1 MSGIDWVRLIES
13 SGMLW
18 SPQAFGALVGLAV
31 LFIWIAMAPSFGA
44 QAVEERL
51 ERYRERVDV
60 VAEEEMRGSFA
71 TRALLPLLR
80 SVLGTL
86 GRLAPLGNLART
98 QQLLIY
104 AGEPL
109 GMSALD
115 FAGLRLLAP
124 VVFGGLAYLLLRR
137 LPFNTM
143 LPYLLLAVGLGYFL
157 PYMWL
162 RRRAR
167 SRQHEIAR
175 ALPDALDMMTIGV
188 EAGLGFESA
197 MLKVGERWDNALSRE
212 LRRVVAEMRVGTPR
226 DEALRRMAERTG
238 VEGVRSFVTILI
250 QSTQLGVSIA
260 QVLHTQADQERLRR
274 RQRAEELARQ
284 AGGKMVFPLVVFI
297 FPALFVVILGPMVPT
312 FLEAMQ
318 NIRASF
324 PGLRR

>member
-1 MSGIDWVRLIES
+1 MSGIDLVRLIES
-13 SGMLW
+13 SSALW

-31 LFIWIAMAPSFGA
+31 LLVWVALMPSAAA
-44 QAVEERL
+44 QAVDVRL
-51 ERYRERVDV
+51 ELYRGQDV
-60 VAEEEMRGSFA
+60 VEEEELRRPFA
-71 TRALLPLLR
+71 ARVLLPLVR
-80 SVLGTL
+80 KFLGAL
-86 GRLAPLGNLART
+86 GRLAPMGNLART
-98 QQLLIY
+98 QQLLVY

-115 FAGLRLLAP
+115 FAGLRILAP
-124 VVFGGLAYLLLRR
+124 LVFGGLAYLLLRR

-143 LPYLLLAVGLGYFL
+143 LPYLLMAVVLGYFL
-157 PYMWL
+157 PFFWL

-167 SRQHEIAR
+167 QRQHKIAR
-175 ALPDALDMMTIGV
+175 ALPDALDMITIGV

-238 VEGVRSFVTILI
+238 VDGVRSFVTVLV

-312 FLEAMQ
+312 FLEAIQ
-318 NIRASF
+318 TIRASF
-324 PGLRR
+324 PRMR

>member
-1 MSGIDWVRLIES
+1 
-13 SGMLW
+13 MLW
-18 SPQAFGALVGLAV
+18 SPQAFGALVGLAA
-31 LFIWIAMAPSFGA
+31 LLIWVALMPSAAA
-44 QAVEERL
+44 QAVDARL
-51 ERYRERVDV
+51 ERYRERLDIVE
-60 VAEEEMRGSFA
+60 EEEMRRSFA
-71 TRALLPLLR
+71 ARVLAPLVR
-80 SVLGTL
+80 KFLGAL
-86 GRLAPLGNLART
+86 GRLAPTGNLART

-115 FAGLRLLAP
+115 FAGLRILAP

-143 LPYLLLAVGLGYFL
+143 LPYLLMVVVLGYFL
-157 PYMWL
+157 PFLWL

-167 SRQHEIAR
+167 QRQHEIAR

-226 DEALRRMAERTG
+226 DEALRRLAERTG

-284 AGGKMVFPLVVFI
+284 AGGKMVFPLIIFI
-297 FPALFVVILGPMVPT
+297 FPALFVVILGPAV
-312 FLEAMQ
+312 
-318 NIRASF
+318 
-324 PGLRR
+324 PGLLELMQTIRGSFSRAR

>member
-1 MSGIDWVRLIES
+1 MSSVDLARLIES
-13 SGMLW
+13 SALLW
-18 SPQAFGALVGLAV
+18 SPATFGALVGLAV
-31 LFIWIAMAPSFGA
+31 LLVWVALAPSPAA
-44 QAVEERL
+44 QAVDERL
-51 ERYRERVDV
+51 EIYRGGLDIVE
-60 VAEEEMRGSFA
+60 EEEMHRPFA
-71 TRALLPLLR
+71 ARVLAPLLR
-80 SVLGTL
+80 KFLSAL

-104 AGEPL
+104 AGEPF

-124 VVFGGLAYLLLRR
+124 VVLGGLAFLLLRR
-137 LPFNTM
+137 LPLNTM
-143 LPYLLLAVGLGYFL
+143 LPYLLLAIGLGYFL

-167 SRQHEIAR
+167 RRQHEIAR

-238 VEGVRSFVTILI
+238 VEGVRSFVTVLI

-260 QVLHTQADQERLRR
+260 QVLYTQADQERLRR

-284 AGGKMVFPLVVFI
+284 AGGKMVFPLVIFI
-297 FPALFVVILGPMVPT
+297 FPALFAVILGPMVPGI
-312 FLEAMQ
+312 LNAIQ

-324 PGLRR
+324 PRMR